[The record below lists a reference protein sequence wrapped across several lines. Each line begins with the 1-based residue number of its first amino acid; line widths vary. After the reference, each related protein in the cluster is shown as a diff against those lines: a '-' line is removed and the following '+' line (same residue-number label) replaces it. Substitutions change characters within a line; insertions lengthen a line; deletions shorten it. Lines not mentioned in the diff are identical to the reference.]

1 MALLLF
7 PDKIRKKKINFQV
20 QRSIGVKVQERKRKY
35 EDDNKNPAISKA
47 VWNAKR
53 RKWAFTQ
60 RDYIQPAVSEV
71 FKNLTD
77 EPRILK
83 AQQSLFV
90 AVYRKVNLT
99 LKKIVAKT
107 SIVSWVLTQRKKK
120 ALKEKYDMLYLIF
133 LLTLDIRQHILL
145 SKAKQLYEEYCVLK
159 AEAGEEPEKLI
170 ITRKWL

>member
-1 MALLLF
+1 M
-7 PDKIRKKKINFQV
+7 QV

-53 RKWAFTQ
+53 RKWAFT
-60 RDYIQPAVSEV
+60 RRGYIQPTVREV

-83 AQQSLFV
+83 AQQSLLV

-107 SIVSWVLTQRKKK
+107 SIVSWVLAQRKKK
-120 ALKEKYDMLYLIF
+120 FSKYDMLYLII
-133 LLTLDIRQHILL
+133 LLTLDITQHILL

-170 ITRKWL
+170 ITPKWL

>member
-1 MALLLF
+1 M
-7 PDKIRKKKINFQV
+7 QV

-53 RKWAFTQ
+53 RKWAFI
-60 RDYIQPAVSEV
+60 RRGYIQPTVREV

-83 AQQSLFV
+83 AQQSLLV

-107 SIVSWVLTQRKKK
+107 SIVSWVLAQRKKK
-120 ALKEKYDMLYLIF
+120 FSKYDMLYLII
-133 LLTLDIRQHILL
+133 LLTLDITQHILL

-170 ITRKWL
+170 ITPKWL